1 MLKEITVRT
10 LSHATLEDI
19 TDRINRVIAESGVRS
34 GICHVFVP
42 HTTAGITINEDAD
55 PSVAHDILH
64 ELDKVI
70 PWRNGYE
77 HGEGN
82 AAAHIK
88 ASLLGASATILIDN
102 GRLRLG
108 TWQGVYL
115 AEFDGPRQRRVWVKV
130 IPDREAG

>member
-1 MLKEITVRT
+1 MLKEISIRT
-10 LSHATLEDI
+10 SSHASLEDI
-19 TDRINRVIAESGVRS
+19 TDQINRAIAESGVRS

-55 PSVAHDILH
+55 PSVTRDILR

-70 PWRNGYE
+70 PWRDGYE
-77 HGEGN
+77 RGEGN

-102 GRLRLG
+102 GRLKLG

-115 AEFDGPRQRRVWVKV
+115 AEFDGPRQRRVWVRV
-130 IPDREAG
+130 VPDREAG